1 MSSCLLEIEKVRD
14 DALKRGY
21 VLLQLFTSLM
31 VGTSGVGKT
40 LLKYLLLGK
49 DPPLLRCSTA
59 LAEQPVRIRSVTLSK
74 FKKRFGKWFDINAEK
89 LLPMIGR
96 YIRKNVEQLKKI
108 IPEEMKGLLEQLEMS
123 AATPPAENVSSAT
136 TSEADSTTPVVAEAS
151 VSLPSVV
158 EPISQEEEAALKEMI
173 DSVFGKLEKL
183 ISGEE
188 LSDEEAEELFCSIW
202 VYFTD
207 SGGQPQFHE
216 LLPLFI
222 HNISSVIFVSR
233 LSDRLDDR
241 PPDEYYVEGVP
252 LGKRSCTHLTTTEQ
266 VQCLTR
272 SLLSRDS
279 NSSKPPVIIMVGT
292 HRDLMSK
299 CSETI
304 DEKNAKLIK
313 MFGPELKKHL
323 VFYKPST
330 KLLFPVNC
338 LHPEIEDEEV
348 ARLIQ
353 QAVESAVVKKLE
365 VPLWWFV
372 LELLLQ
378 GLASKLNKR
387 VLSRRFCVCVANA
400 LGFTEKSFDAALSY
414 FNELNIMKYSKALPH
429 LVFVDSQ
436 VPLDNV
442 SDLVEEGYLLR
453 HGEGSTRQGD
463 GKQFCDEGIVTVEYL
478 NSTCKHFE
486 KELFEAPQ
494 LLTLLENQ
502 LAAVPLVLSPVVKH
516 FMPTLLDILSLEDLE
531 KQRVLSFEV
540 AVPLLFRFSHGCRR
554 AGVFCCLIVYLMK
567 ECAWKIH
574 NKDGNLML
582 VARNCVTFSLPSCTC
597 FVTLIDAFYFIEAHI
612 TQATP
617 SICVKACPMIRKAVI
632 DGINAAC
639 VSLRYE
645 NDHPHLAFFCD
656 HPGTTAASSPPSYE
670 ARHAA
675 VVVKKDGCC
684 ECTEGK
690 AVSELKENQMIWLNE
705 PGT

>member
-1 MSSCLLEIEKVRD
+1 M
-14 DALKRGY
+14 
-21 VLLQLFTSLM
+21 
-31 VGTSGVGKT
+31 
-40 LLKYLLLGK
+40 
-49 DPPLLRCSTA
+49 
-59 LAEQPVRIRSVTLSK
+59 TLSK

-151 VSLPSVV
+151 ASLPSVV

-353 QAVESAVVKKLE
+353 QAVV
-365 VPLWWFV
+365 
-372 LELLLQ
+372 
-378 GLASKLNKR
+378 
-387 VLSRRFCVCVANA
+387 
-400 LGFTEKSFDAALSY
+400 
-414 FNELNIMKYSKALPH
+414 
-429 LVFVDSQ
+429 
-436 VPLDNV
+436 
-442 SDLVEEGYLLR
+442 
-453 HGEGSTRQGD
+453 
-463 GKQFCDEGIVTVEYL
+463 
-478 NSTCKHFE
+478 
-486 KELFEAPQ
+486 
-494 LLTLLENQ
+494 
-502 LAAVPLVLSPVVKH
+502 
-516 FMPTLLDILSLEDLE
+516 
-531 KQRVLSFEV
+531 
-540 AVPLLFRFSHGCRR
+540 
-554 AGVFCCLIVYLMK
+554 
-567 ECAWKIH
+567 
-574 NKDGNLML
+574 
-582 VARNCVTFSLPSCTC
+582 
-597 FVTLIDAFYFIEAHI
+597 
-612 TQATP
+612 
-617 SICVKACPMIRKAVI
+617 
-632 DGINAAC
+632 
-639 VSLRYE
+639 
-645 NDHPHLAFFCD
+645 
-656 HPGTTAASSPPSYE
+656 
-670 ARHAA
+670 
-675 VVVKKDGCC
+675 
-684 ECTEGK
+684 
-690 AVSELKENQMIWLNE
+690 
-705 PGT
+705 